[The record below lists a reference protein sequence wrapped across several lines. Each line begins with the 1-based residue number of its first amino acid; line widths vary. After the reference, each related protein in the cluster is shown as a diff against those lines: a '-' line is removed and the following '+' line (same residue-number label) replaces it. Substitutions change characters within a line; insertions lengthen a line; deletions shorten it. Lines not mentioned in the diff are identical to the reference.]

1 MRIREI
7 ASLLAKLT
15 FLAAG
20 CASTHPV
27 AAPNSQTSTGKSDFS
42 NVDTLAIGESFNL
55 KSAALSEVRRINV
68 FAPTVYGQK
77 IDDPLP
83 VLYMADGGIDEDFLH
98 IAGLVQVLT
107 CNGGMQPH
115 LLVGI
120 QNTQRRRDMTGPTR
134 NAEDRKI
141 APVVGGSST
150 FRRFI
155 REELKPA
162 IRSRYR
168 TTDASAIVGES
179 LAGLFVAETLFREPD
194 LFDTYIAIDPSLWW
208 NNKAL
213 VVEGESGPLAF
224 IGQQPAKSLFVCCSS
239 EPEIARLA
247 KRLTLSLQERVS
259 GRAAVRLRE
268 FPTEGH
274 ATIYHPAAIA
284 AFREAFAPAEG
295 RIAK

>member
-1 MRIREI
+1 MRIRKFSSSLI
-7 ASLLAKLT
+7 ALL

-20 CASTHPV
+20 CSGIHPV
-27 AAPNSQTSTGKSDFS
+27 AVPNSQTSAGRSYFS
-42 NVDTLAIGESFNL
+42 NVDTLALGETFSL
-55 KSAALSEVRRINV
+55 KSAILGEERRINV
-68 FAPTVYGQK
+68 FTPTIYGQK
-77 IDDPLP
+77 IDEPLP
-83 VLYMADGGIDEDFLH
+83 VLYMPDGGIDEDFLH

-107 CNGGMQPH
+107 CNGGMRPH

-120 QNTQRRRDMTGPTR
+120 QNTQRRRDMTGPTE

-141 APVVGGSST
+141 APVVGGSAS

-168 TTDASAIVGES
+168 TTDSSAIVGES
-179 LAGLFVAETLFREPD
+179 LAGLFVVETLLREPD

-213 VVEGESGPLAF
+213 VAEGESGPLAF
-224 IGQQPAKSLFVCCSS
+224 VDRQAAKSLYVSCSS
-239 EPEIARLA
+239 EPEIAELA
-247 KRLTLSLQERVS
+247 KRFMMSMQQRVS
-259 GRAAVRLRE
+259 KPAIVQLRIYT
-268 FPTEGH
+268 TESH

-284 AFREAFAPAEG
+284 SFREAFASPTG
-295 RIAK
+295 K